1 MFTLRI
7 LALPSWMVLATDVD
21 APDPIAAELDTSPV
35 TFAWKPIAVLLLP
48 VEIEESVLYPMA
60 VFLIPV
66 VLDESA

>member
-1 MFTLRI
+1 MFTLTMDP
-7 LALPSWMVLATDVD
+7 LPSWMVLATEVE
-21 APDPIAAELDTSPV
+21 ALNPIAAELDTSPV

>member
-1 MFTLRI
+1 
-7 LALPSWMVLATDVD
+7 MVLATEVD
-21 APDPIAAELDTSPV
+21 ALNPIAAELDTSPV

-48 VEIEESVLYPMA
+48 VEMEERVLYPMA